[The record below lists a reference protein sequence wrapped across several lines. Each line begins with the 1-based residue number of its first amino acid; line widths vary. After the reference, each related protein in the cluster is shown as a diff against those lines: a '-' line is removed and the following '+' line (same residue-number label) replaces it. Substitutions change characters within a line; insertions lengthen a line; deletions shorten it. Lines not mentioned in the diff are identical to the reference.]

1 MALMVVT
8 GRYSLESLVGDM
20 TSVRLKVKS
29 VSDQLVTCQDT
40 AFNTGVAAFLQARN
54 ARSLSLSLLVYTG

>member
-29 VSDQLVTCQDT
+29 VSDQLVTCKDA

-54 ARSLSLSLLVYTG
+54 ARSLSLSLLVYTR